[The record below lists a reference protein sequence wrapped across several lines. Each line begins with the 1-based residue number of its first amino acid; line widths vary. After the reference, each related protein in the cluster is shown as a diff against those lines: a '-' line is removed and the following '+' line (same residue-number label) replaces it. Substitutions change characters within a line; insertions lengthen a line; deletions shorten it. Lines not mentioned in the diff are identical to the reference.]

1 MKPSLKLNIIY
12 VKNIDF
18 WIEFLTFKE
27 NIKND
32 IIKEWEIPDTFYG
45 EEKESIQICFKVSIL
60 GRNRK
65 FYFDLFYGKNEG
77 YLFVDGFGKCYQL
90 YFKNMNSIFI
100 EPFLISTII
109 SNYDTNNTTNRKR
122 VLLIN
127 LNYDI
132 IKINNNEIDLGK
144 YLPKRFQNDYSFNFP
159 IYDLSKKLIL
169 SNVYCPQKKLNHIE
183 FMQKYEKKV
192 SKITKILEDLYLSKT
207 TKEYQ
212 SRYSKIKKYR
222 IKNFNLHLNFSN
234 KELEKIT
241 EIDFIEFIFQK
252 SFIYLIIYFNQITN
266 LDYTEYQVLYKYCL
280 QKISEIKNDLNLK
293 IYEKI
298 LMVEQFKLTAAKF
311 TTVNSFLN
319 SDFEYY
325 FFSKAPEN
333 SILFFVK
340 KFINK
345 FITDLNENNKAF
357 FRLLELD
364 AGIYYYHNKSFYSFD
379 MKNLNEIK
387 AHLKDIMNDIICFYN
402 NEDEQ
407 NSSFCSK
414 HLKYATINKKSI
426 YTNKK
431 LELNKKLEIND
442 TIKGKQIA
450 SKIIINYYHE
460 IPGHIKFGLNNYEF
474 DDSPNKCID
483 EKNNIKKLVPN
494 NSNLK
499 NSKIIKILN
508 EEQKSDSGTFFELIY
523 GKAGEGFIKD
533 LLENLNN
540 FWKLVD
546 RVDLF
551 LDNLP
556 LLSKYV
562 KYRFIFEYFKL
573 EEIKDLSLSIENEII
588 YMKKIFEDK
597 DIDIKKIEQQDE
609 ENEKSDDEDSKYES
623 SEENE
628 ENNEDENDS
637 DLEEN
642 ENENE
647 NDNHTKSE
655 ISQFNL
661 KGKCKSPG
669 GLKLF
674 EDWAAKNIKDYGKN
688 GFLYEKLY
696 KKQFRTS
703 LNHNQKE

>member
-1 MKPSLKLNIIY
+1 MK
-12 VKNIDF
+12 
-18 WIEFLTFKE
+18 
-27 NIKND
+27 
-32 IIKEWEIPDTFYG
+32 
-45 EEKESIQICFKVSIL
+45 
-60 GRNRK
+60 
-65 FYFDLFYGKNEG
+65 
-77 YLFVDGFGKCYQL
+77 
-90 YFKNMNSIFI
+90 
-100 EPFLISTII
+100 
-109 SNYDTNNTTNRKR
+109 
-122 VLLIN
+122 
-127 LNYDI
+127 
-132 IKINNNEIDLGK
+132 
-144 YLPKRFQNDYSFNFP
+144 
-159 IYDLSKKLIL
+159 
-169 SNVYCPQKKLNHIE
+169 
-183 FMQKYEKKV
+183 KYEKKV
-192 SKITKILEDLYLSKT
+192 FKIAKILEDLYLSNT
-207 TKEYQ
+207 TKDFQ
-212 SRYSKIKKYR
+212 SKYSKIKKYR
-222 IKNFNLHLNFSN
+222 IKNFNLHLNFNN
-234 KELEKIT
+234 KELEKIK
-241 EIDFIEFIFQK
+241 EVDFIEFIFQK
-252 SFIYLIIYFNQITN
+252 SFIYLILYFNQMTN
-266 LDYTEYQVLYKYCL
+266 IDYAEYQKLYKYCL
-280 QKISEIKNDLNLK
+280 QKISEIKNDFNLK

-298 LMVEQFKLTAAKF
+298 LMVEQFKLAAAKF
-311 TTVNSFLN
+311 TTVYNFLN

-357 FRLLELD
+357 FRLFELD

-379 MKNLNEIK
+379 MKNLSEIK
-387 AHLKDIMNDIICFYN
+387 THLKDIMNDIICFYN

-426 YTNKK
+426 YINKK
-431 LELNKKLEIND
+431 LELTKKLENND
-442 TIKGKQIA
+442 IIEGKQIA

-474 DDSPNKCID
+474 NDSPNKYIE
-483 EKNNIKKLVPN
+483 EKNNIKKLAPN
-494 NSNLK
+494 NSN
-499 NSKIIKILN
+499 SKHSNIIKILN
-508 EEQKSDSGTFFELIY
+508 EEQRSDSGTFFELLY

-533 LLENLNN
+533 LLEHLNN

-546 RVDLF
+546 KVDLF

-562 KYRFIFEYFKL
+562 KYKFIFEYFKL
-573 EEIKDLSLSIENEII
+573 EEIKDLSLSIEDEIE

-609 ENEKSDDEDSKYES
+609 ENEKSDNEDSKYENN
-623 SEENE
+623 EENE
-628 ENNEDENDS
+628 ETNEDEDEEEEEDS

-642 ENENE
+642 EYNNENIKL
-647 NDNHTKSE
+647 TKKE

-703 LNHNQKE
+703 LNLNQKE